1 MPSGLSLKYV
11 VTANITLWHYVP
23 PPQPSMARTHRPT
36 EAAINRTMADREHQM
51 SDATLVVAVARSDQG
66 ALSELYQRHGAAVLG
81 FARKMVRSPAL
92 AEDVT
97 QEIFLRLWNRP
108 ERFDAGRGSLR
119 AFLLADTHGRSVD
132 LIRSE
137 EARRRREKGDAS
149 RSSKMVIGVEE
160 EVEAIVE
167 SGAVRD
173 ALAELDE
180 SERRPIELAYF
191 GGSTYRD
198 VAIQLNTPEGTV
210 KSRIRSGL
218 EKLRAAL
225 DEAGLIEKV

>member
-1 MPSGLSLKYV
+1 
-11 VTANITLWHYVP
+11 
-23 PPQPSMARTHRPT
+23 
-36 EAAINRTMADREHQM
+36 MADREHQI

-66 ALSELYQRHGAAVLG
+66 ALSELYRRYGAPVLG
-81 FARKMVRSPAL
+81 FARRMVRSPGL

-108 ERFDAGRGSLR
+108 ERFDAARGSLR

-137 EARRRREKGDAS
+137 EARRRREKGDDS
-149 RSSKMVIGVEE
+149 RSSKMVVGVEE
-160 EVEAIVE
+160 EVETIIE

-173 ALAELDE
+173 ALAKLDE
-180 SERRPIELAYF
+180 SERKPIELAYF

-198 VAIQLNTPEGTV
+198 VAAQLNTPEGTV

-218 EKLRAAL
+218 VKLRVAL
-225 DEAGLIEKV
+225 DESGLIEKV